1 MDKQLPKFSV
11 FKVTKSKQISD
22 IQVGDSN
29 AIASGSVSEEYY
41 FSTKELAQNYVSQ
54 YKYVININCT
64 IEEIK
69 VNEEGILNGEL

>member
-41 FSTKELAQNYVSQ
+41 FSTKELAQHYVSQ

-69 VNEEGILNGEL
+69 VNEGGILNGEL

>member
-1 MDKQLPKFSV
+1 MDKKLPKFSV

-41 FSTKELAQNYVSQ
+41 FSTKELAQHYVSQ

>member
-41 FSTKELAQNYVSQ
+41 FSTKELAQHYVSQ

-64 IEEIK
+64 VEEIK